1 MSYTTIGQPAPRV
14 EGPAKVTGAT
24 QYSADVA
31 LPGTLWVAPCAAL
44 YRTPVLSVLIPPG
57 RNRCRGSMSS

>member
-31 LPGTLWVAPCAAL
+31 LPGTLWVALCAAFTARP
-44 YRTPVLSVLIPPG
+44 YCPS
-57 RNRCRGSMSS
+57 